1 MSTRMVIVSF
11 PDGAG
16 VTRPLGVLT
25 ERATGVVR
33 RELTDFVDCGEADER
48 SWHLGPVARDQDGLL
63 QWIDITMLLPAAVRN
78 VLFKIPWPTD
88 GAPQLRRAPEAVHRA
103 WTRHRSACPP
113 SSGRFASGRSR
124 AGSTTARPTGTA
136 CARRRPSCRR
146 SSSSSSYPRRG
157 SFVIPRR
164 SSHSLASCWTS
175 WPPVLARRMA
185 SSAS

>member
-1 MSTRMVIVSF
+1 MLLLLFTLAGDRYALDADRITEILPLVDIRPIPHAPAGVAGVFDLRGTAVPVIDLSAVVLGRPAEKCMSTRMVIVSF

-78 VLFKIPWPTD
+78 VLFKD
-88 GAPQLRRAPEAVHRA
+88 
-103 WTRHRSACPP
+103 
-113 SSGRFASGRSR
+113 
-124 AGSTTARPTGTA
+124 
-136 CARRRPSCRR
+136 
-146 SSSSSSYPRRG
+146 
-157 SFVIPRR
+157 
-164 SSHSLASCWTS
+164 
-175 WPPVLARRMA
+175 PVAH
-185 SSAS
+185 